1 MKRATGIAVFNYVLP
16 SAMYSFATPLQQH
29 TGARQFPTWYIPCI
43 FIISPFARSE
53 YTLYSSQ
60 SQPSSVSCFQVS
72 CRAEV
77 GVQQPSRFQASC
89 RAEVGVHFRQ
99 WGSVCFR
106 VCLFPRTIALRTAI
120 GQTLK
125 RYRISLGTR
134 TG

>member
-1 MKRATGIAVFNYVLP
+1 MKRATAIAVFNYVLP

-29 TGARQFPTWYIPCI
+29 TRARQFPTWYIPCI

-60 SQPSSVSCFQVS
+60 SQPSSVSCFQV
-72 CRAEV
+72 
-77 GVQQPSRFQASC
+77 SC